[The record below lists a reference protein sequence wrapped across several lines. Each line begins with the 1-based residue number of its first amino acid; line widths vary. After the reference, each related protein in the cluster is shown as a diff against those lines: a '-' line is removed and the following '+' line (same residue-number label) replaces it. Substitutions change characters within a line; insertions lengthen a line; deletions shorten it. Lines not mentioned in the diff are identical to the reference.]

1 MESLFQ
7 KNNPKRHK
15 IISDRF
21 DNIQLK
27 SSDEQFETAS
37 QETLEKKLEILKND
51 IQSAIE
57 LEHSTIPPYLCALYS
72 IKDGANDYAANT
84 IKSIVLEEMLHMIMA
99 ANILN
104 AIGGSPAINTP
115 DFIPEYP
122 TKLPKITEDFYVSLE
137 KFSKSSI
144 STFLKIE
151 KSAEHKPHPGKE
163 YHSIGEFYASIKRR
177 LKSLNKAIEGGIFIG
192 NPELQITSEQY
203 YGSGGKLVSVY
214 CLADAIL
221 AIDEIVGQGEGIDG
235 EIEDPDHELFGEGIE
250 YAHYFRFNEIYHE
263 QKYRPRDSPQEPP
276 TGKPITVDWDAV
288 YNMKENP
295 KMEELPQGSEIWQ
308 KSYNFNKTYMALL
321 NNIHDACNG
330 NPQLLM
336 QGIALMYDLK
346 YKALELMK
354 IPIAEGSS
362 ITVGPSFEYVE

>member
-1 MESLFQ
+1 MNSLFQ

-21 DNIQLK
+21 NIQLK
-27 SSDEQFETAS
+27 NSNDRHSVS
-37 QETLEKKLEILKND
+37 QESLKKELETLKND

-72 IKDGANDYAANT
+72 IKDGTNDYAANT

-104 AIGGSPAINTP
+104 AIGGNPAINTP
-115 DFIPEYP
+115 NFIPEYP
-122 TKLPKITEDFYVSLE
+122 TKLPEITEDFYVSLE

-151 KSAEHKPHPGKE
+151 KSAEHKPHGGHD
-163 YHSIGEFYASIKRR
+163 YHSIGEFYASVKRR
-177 LKSLNKAIEGGIFIG
+177 LIFLDDAIEGGIFTG
-192 NPELQITSEQY
+192 SHSLQITSEQY

-276 TGKPITVDWDAV
+276 SGRPITVDWDAV
-288 YNMKENP
+288 YHMQENP
-295 KMEELPQGSEIWQ
+295 KMAKLPKGSEIWQ

-321 NNIHDACNG
+321 NNIHEACNG

-354 IPIAEGSS
+354 IPIEEGSN

>member
-1 MESLFQ
+1 MNSLFQ

-15 IISDRF
+15 ILSDRF
-21 DNIQLK
+21 NILPK
-27 SSDEQFETAS
+27 SSNEKDAVSSPEDLNAEL
-37 QETLEKKLEILKND
+37 ETLKTD

-122 TKLPKITEDFYVSLE
+122 TKLPEITEDFYVSLG
-137 KFSKSSI
+137 KFSKDSI
-144 STFLKIE
+144 DTFLKIE
-151 KSAEHKPHPGKE
+151 KSAEHQPHEGNE

-177 LKSLNKAIEGGIFIG
+177 LKRLNKAIEGGIFTG
-192 NPELQITSEQY
+192 KPELQITSEQY

-288 YNMKENP
+288 YNMQDNP
-295 KMEELPQGSEIWQ
+295 KMANFPQGSEIWQ

-321 NNIHDACNG
+321 DNIHNACNG

-354 IPIAEGSS
+354 IPIVEGSN